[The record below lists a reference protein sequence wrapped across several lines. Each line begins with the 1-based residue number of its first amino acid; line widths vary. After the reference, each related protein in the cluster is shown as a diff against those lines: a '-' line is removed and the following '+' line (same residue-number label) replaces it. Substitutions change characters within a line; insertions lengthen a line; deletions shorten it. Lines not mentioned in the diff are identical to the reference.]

1 MDDKFKNLS
10 FSDFVTVDYA
20 QLDDELAAYRRKRL
34 KNGAMHEQV
43 EDEEVDEALSHAQ
56 RVKAGQRMKR
66 MSKRIQIAKKRALK
80 RAPTQDVLKKRA
92 TKQARNA
99 MIKKWTRGQEK
110 GELSFSRRAEL
121 EKKLK
126 KMKGKIDRS
135 AKRLMPQVRQQDRER
150 RAAAANTSKK
160 DNK

>member
-34 KNGAMHEQV
+34 KNGAMHESV
-43 EDEEVDEALSHAQ
+43 EEDFDEALSHAQ
-56 RVKAGQRMKR
+56 RIKASQRMKK
-66 MSKRIQIAKKRALK
+66 MSRRIQIAKKRAMK
-80 RAPTQDVLKKRA
+80 KAPSMDVLKKRA

-99 MIKKWTRGQEK
+99 MIKKWTRGAEK
-110 GELSFSRRAEL
+110 GELSFSRRQEL

-126 KMKGKIDRS
+126 KAKAKIDRN
-135 AKRLMPQVRQQDRER
+135 AKRLIPQVRQQDRER
-150 RAAAANTSKK
+150 RASASSQNK

>member
-43 EDEEVDEALSHAQ
+43 EEDVDEALTHAQ
-56 RVKAGQRMKR
+56 RIKKSQQMKR
-66 MSKRIQIAKKRALK
+66 MSKRIQVAKKRAMK
-80 RAPTQDVLKKRA
+80 RAPTMDVLKKRA
-92 TKQARNA
+92 TKQAKNA
-99 MIKKWTRGQEK
+99 MIKKWTRGSDK
-110 GELSFSRRAEL
+110 GELSFSRRQEL

-126 KMKGKIDRS
+126 KMKGKIDRN
-135 AKRLMPQVRQQDRER
+135 AKRLMPQLRVQDRER
-150 RAAAANTSKK
+150 RANM
-160 DNK
+160 NKRPEDKGNK